1 MAANGELYTPAFS
14 PSPSR
19 VSSCPEEMI
28 SSATHCTGSYYHFT
42 GAGLHSTL
50 TGLTEKKKKPHNIK
64 APAWERKDAEGA
76 AAAEG
81 DEKEVSITAHSSL
94 SPSD

>member
-14 PSPSR
+14 PAPSR
-19 VSSCPEEMI
+19 VSGRPEELL

-42 GAGLHSTL
+42 DTGLHSAL
-50 TGLTEKKKKPHNIK
+50 TTSTEENKK
-64 APAWERKDAEGA
+64 APPPERKGSDTP

-81 DEKEVSITAHSSL
+81 DEKEVSITALSCSSPL
-94 SPSD
+94 D